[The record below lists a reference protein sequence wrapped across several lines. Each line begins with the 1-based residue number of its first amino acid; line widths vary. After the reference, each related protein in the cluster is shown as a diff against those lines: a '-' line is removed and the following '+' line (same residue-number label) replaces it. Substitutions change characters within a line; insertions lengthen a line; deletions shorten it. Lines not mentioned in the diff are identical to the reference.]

1 MVSQIKRKCT
11 EKTNKLDMR
20 ESAGMEDCNMES
32 LYERCMKVMPPVV
45 KRATTMGVTK
55 GEGCYLW
62 SEDGRKILDFASG
75 VAVCN
80 LGHNHPKVVEAAE
93 KQMKEL
99 IHGGHNVVYYESYV
113 RLAERLVEL
122 TGGDTMVYFSN
133 SGAEA
138 NEGAIKLA
146 KYVTKRP
153 GIIAFRGSFHGRT
166 LATTSLTSSSSAYRK
181 NYEGLL
187 PSVYF
192 AEYPYLYRTPYEMK
206 DGKCPKE
213 YFEQFENI
221 FHTLIDPSM
230 VAAIMMEPVQGE
242 GGYIVPDKEF
252 VQYVRE
258 ICDKY
263 GILLIFDEVQSGMG
277 RTGKLFAYEHFGVK
291 PDILTSAKGIANG
304 FPLSAVIGKK
314 EIMEQWPAGAHG
326 GTFGGNPVACA
337 AANAVLD
344 ELTDGGMLDNTAK
357 MGDYFKEKL
366 FALQKKYPSVIG
378 DVRGLGLMLAMEMVH
393 PDKTPDAD
401 ITTAIRTKA
410 LEKGLLLL
418 GCGTN
423 HNIVRFIA
431 PTIVTEKEID
441 IAINIIDECLK
452 ELTE

>member
-1 MVSQIKRKCT
+1 
-11 EKTNKLDMR
+11 
-20 ESAGMEDCNMES
+20 MES

-45 KRATTMGVTK
+45 KRATTLGVTK

-344 ELTDGGMLDNTAK
+344 ELTDGGMLDNAAK

-366 FALQKKYPSVIG
+366 FALQKKYPSIIG

>member
-1 MVSQIKRKCT
+1 
-11 EKTNKLDMR
+11 
-20 ESAGMEDCNMES
+20 
-32 LYERCMKVMPPVV
+32 
-45 KRATTMGVTK
+45 MGVTK

-80 LGHNHPKVVEAAE
+80 LGHNHPKVVKAAE

-344 ELTDGGMLDNTAK
+344 ELTDGGMLDNAAN

>member
-1 MVSQIKRKCT
+1 
-11 EKTNKLDMR
+11 
-20 ESAGMEDCNMES
+20 MES

-122 TGGDTMVYFSN
+122 TGADTMVYFSN

-187 PSVYF
+187 PSIYF

-213 YFEQFENI
+213 YFEQFKNI

-344 ELTDGGMLDNTAK
+344 ELTDGGMLDNAAK

>member
-1 MVSQIKRKCT
+1 MRK
-11 EKTNKLDMR
+11 
-20 ESAGMEDCNMES
+20 SAGMEDFNMES

-344 ELTDGGMLDNTAK
+344 ELTDGGMLDNAAK

-366 FALQKKYPSVIG
+366 FALQKKYLSVIG

>member
-1 MVSQIKRKCT
+1 MRK
-11 EKTNKLDMR
+11 
-20 ESAGMEDCNMES
+20 SAGMEDFNMES

-45 KRATTMGVTK
+45 KRATTMGVMK

-344 ELTDGGMLDNTAK
+344 ELTDGGMLDNAAK

>member
-1 MVSQIKRKCT
+1 
-11 EKTNKLDMR
+11 
-20 ESAGMEDCNMES
+20 MES

-344 ELTDGGMLDNTAK
+344 ELTDGGMLDNAAK

-393 PDKTPDAD
+393 QDKTPDAD